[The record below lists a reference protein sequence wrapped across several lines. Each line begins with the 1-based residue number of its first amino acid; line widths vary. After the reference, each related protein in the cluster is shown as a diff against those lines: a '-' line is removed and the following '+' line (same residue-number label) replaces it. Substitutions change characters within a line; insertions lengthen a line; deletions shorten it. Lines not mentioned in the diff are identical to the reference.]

1 MTAKEYLRQLQRRD
15 ARINAL
21 IERQQRYR
29 ELASRCTAVYR
40 DTPGRSSAPGRRSAP
55 GGGTRRVSSV
65 EEYAVKIVDL
75 EREIDRRIDEY
86 VDLTRE
92 IEAAIDRIPD
102 GRYRDVLRFRY
113 VNGWSWEKIAEE
125 MRYDRRWVY
134 RMHGRALN
142 MIEVPKKNC
151 RNPK

>member
-1 MTAKEYLRQLQRRD
+1 MQPKEYLRQLQRRD

-21 IERQQRYR
+21 IERQRHYYD
-29 ELASRCTAVYR
+29 LATRI
-40 DTPGRSSAPGRRSAP
+40 TPGYRAD
-55 GGGTRRVSSV
+55 GGGGKTSGPSFRVAD
-65 EEYAVKIVDL
+65 YASKIADL

-113 VNGWSWEKIAEE
+113 VNGWTWERIADE
-125 MRYDRRWVY
+125 MGYDLRWVH
-134 RMHGRALN
+134 RLHGRALA
-142 MIEVPKKNC
+142 MIEVPEE
-151 RNPK
+151 RGH

>member
-29 ELASRCTAVYR
+29 ELASRRTAVYR
-40 DTPGRSSAPGRRSAP
+40 NAPGGG

-86 VDLTRE
+86 ADLTRE
-92 IEAAIDRIPD
+92 IEAAIARIPD

-134 RMHGRALN
+134 RIHGRALN

-151 RNPK
+151 

>member
-1 MTAKEYLRQLQRRD
+1 MQPKEYLRQLQRRD

-21 IERQQRYR
+21 IERQRHYYD
-29 ELASRCTAVYR
+29 LATRI
-40 DTPGRSSAPGRRSAP
+40 TPGYRTD
-55 GGGTRRVSSV
+55 GGGPSGHSSRVADCAS
-65 EEYAVKIVDL
+65 KIADL

-113 VNGWSWEKIAEE
+113 VNGWTWERIADE
-125 MRYDRRWVY
+125 MGYDLRWVH
-134 RMHGRALN
+134 RLHGQALA
-142 MIEVPKKNC
+142 MIEPPEEKSHKK
-151 RNPK
+151 PL